1 VTPGLKDTEKIVRLD
16 YVLRRLGVFAITIW
30 LAATVNFFLPRLGG
44 GDPVRQQLVQ
54 QAALGGNI
62 QTGMEDM
69 IARYDE
75 KFGLNQPLWKQY
87 VTYLKDTARLDF
99 NVSITSYPI
108 PVMKIIRDS
117 MPWTIGLLATAI
129 IISWTIGTLL
139 GAFMGWPRSP
149 KFLDYLMP
157 PLLSL
162 NAIPFFLLGLVLVY
176 VFAFRLRWFPLLYG
190 YSPGTFPEWSWSF
203 AKDVLNHSVLPALS
217 IILVSLGGWAVSM
230 RSMMVTTTGEDYV
243 VFADAKG
250 LKDRTIFVN
259 YSIRNALLPQTTALA
274 LALGQLIAGTVIVEV
289 IFSYPGIGKTLYGA
303 IRGSDYFLVQGI
315 VFMLILAI
323 STATLILDLIYPLL
337 DPRINYSRN

>member
-1 VTPGLKDTEKIVRLD
+1 VRLE
-16 YVLRRLGVFAITIW
+16 YVLRRLGVFALTIW
-30 LAATVNFFLPRLGG
+30 LAATVNFFLPRVGG

-69 IARYDE
+69 IKTYDE
-75 KFGLNQPLWKQY
+75 KFGLNKPLWKQY
-87 VTYLKDTARLDF
+87 LIYLDDTAHFDF
-99 NVSITSYPI
+99 NVSITNYPI
-108 PVMKIIRDS
+108 PVLSIIRDS
-117 MPWTIGLLATAI
+117 IPWTIGLLASTI

-149 KFLDYLMP
+149 RFLAYIMP

-176 VFAFRLRWFPLLYG
+176 LFAFRLRWFPLLYG

-203 AKDVLNHSVLPALS
+203 ATDVLRHAVLPGLS
-217 IILVSLGGWAVSM
+217 IILVSLGGWAISM
-230 RSMMVTTTGEDYV
+230 RAMMVTTTGEDYV
-243 VFADAKG
+243 TYADAKG
-250 LKDRTIFVN
+250 LKDRTIFVR

-274 LALGQLIAGTVIVEV
+274 LALGQVIAGTIIVEV
-289 IFSYPGIGKTLYGA
+289 IFSYPGIGKTLYSA

-323 STATLILDLIYPLL
+323 ATASLILDLIYPLL
-337 DPRINYSRN
+337 DPRINYSGN

>member
-1 VTPGLKDTEKIVRLD
+1 VRLD

-30 LAATVNFFLPRLGG
+30 LAATVNFFLPRIGG

-69 IARYDE
+69 IKIYDE
-75 KFGLNQPLWKQY
+75 KFGLNEPLWKQY
-87 VTYLKDTARLDF
+87 LVYLKDTAQFDF
-99 NVSITSYPI
+99 NLSITSYPI
-108 PVMKIIRDS
+108 PVLSIIRDS
-117 MPWTIGLLATAI
+117 LPWTIGLLATSV
-129 IISWTIGTLL
+129 IISWLIGTLL

-149 KFLDYLMP
+149 KFLEYVMP

-162 NAIPFFLLGLVLVY
+162 SAIPFFLLGLVLVY

-190 YSPGTFPEWSWSF
+190 YTPGTFPEWSWSF
-203 AKDVLNHSVLPALS
+203 ASDVIKHSVLPALS
-217 IILVSLGGWAVSM
+217 IILVSIGGWAISM
-230 RSMMVTTTGEDYV
+230 RAMMVTTTGEDYV
-243 VFADAKG
+243 TYADAKG
-250 LKDRTIFVN
+250 LKNRTIFWK
-259 YSIRNALLPQTTALA
+259 YAIRNALLPQTTALA

-323 STATLILDLIYPLL
+323 AFATLILDLIYPLL
-337 DPRINYSRN
+337 DPRIDYAEN

>member
-1 VTPGLKDTEKIVRLD
+1 MRLD
-16 YVLRRLGVFAITIW
+16 YVLKRVGIFFLTVW

-54 QAALGGNI
+54 QAAMGGSI
-62 QTGMEDM
+62 QTGLEGM
-69 IARYDE
+69 IAIYDE
-75 KFGLNQPLWKQY
+75 KFGLNKPLYKQY
-87 VTYLKDTARLDF
+87 ITYMEDTAQFDF
-99 NVSITSYPI
+99 NYSITNYPRS
-108 PVMKIIRDS
+108 VLSIIRES
-117 MPWTIGLLATAI
+117 LPWTLGLLTTTI
-129 IISWTIGTLL
+129 IISWVLGSLL

-149 KFLDYLMP
+149 RFLQFLMP

-176 VFAFRLRWFPLLYG
+176 VFAFRLQWFPLLYG
-190 YSPGTFPEWSWSF
+190 YKPGTFPQWSWSF
-203 AKDVLNHSVLPALS
+203 ARDVFYHSVLPGLS

-230 RSMMVTTTGEDYV
+230 RAMMVTTTGEDYV
-243 VFADAKG
+243 TYADAKG
-250 LKDRTIFVN
+250 LKDRTIFVR

-274 LALGQLIAGTVIVEV
+274 LALGQMIAGTIIVEV
-289 IFSYPGIGKTLYGA
+289 IFSYPGIGKTLYSA

-323 STATLILDLIYPLL
+323 GLATLILDLIYPLL